1 MLIIVR
7 HGRTPLNAQGRLQG
21 RVDTDL
27 DELGRRQAVAIAQAV
42 ARQVGEVAALV
53 SSPLA
58 RARQTA
64 EAFGQE
70 AEIDER
76 WTELDY
82 GVLDG
87 VPLGDVPADMW
98 HRWRD
103 DPDFAP
109 ERGESHTALHR
120 RVRDACDDLARRA
133 RYDNVVVVTHVSP
146 IKAAVGWAMGLHQ
159 GVVWRGFVE
168 QASITRVGVDEQGPV
183 LRTFSETAHLTG
195 LIG

>member
-27 DELGRRQAVAIAQAV
+27 DELGQRQAAAIAQAV
-42 ARQVGEVAALV
+42 SRQVGEVAALV

-64 EAFGQE
+64 EAFGRDV
-70 AEIDER
+70 EIDER

-87 VPLGDVPADMW
+87 VPVREVPADMW
-98 HRWRD
+98 RRWRED
-103 DPDFAP
+103 QDFAP

-120 RVRDACDDLARRA
+120 RVREACDELAQRA
-133 RYDNVVVVTHVSP
+133 RHDHVVVVTHVSP

-159 GVVWRGFVE
+159 TVVWRGFVE
-168 QASITRVGVDEQGPV
+168 QASITRVGVDDQGPV
-183 LRTFSETAHLTG
+183 LHTFSETAHLTG
-195 LIG
+195 LAG

>member
-7 HGRTPLNAQGRLQG
+7 HGRTPFNAQGRLQG
-21 RVDTDL
+21 RVDNEL
-27 DELGRRQAVAIAQAV
+27 DELGQRQATAIAQAV
-42 ARQVGEVAALV
+42 RRQVGDVAVLV

-87 VPLGDVPADMW
+87 VPVRDVPADMW
-98 HRWRD
+98 RRWRD
-103 DPDFAP
+103 DLTFAP
-109 ERGESHTALHR
+109 VDGESHLALHT
-120 RVRDACDDLARRA
+120 RVREACDELARRA
-133 RYDNVVVVTHVSP
+133 RHENVVVVTHVSP
-146 IKAAVGWAMGLHQ
+146 IKVAAGWAMGLHQ

-168 QASITRVGVDEQGPV
+168 QASITRVGVDDQGPV
-183 LRTFSETAHLTG
+183 LRTFSETAHLVG
-195 LIG
+195 LVG

>member
-27 DELGRRQAVAIAQAV
+27 DELGRRQAAAIAEAV
-42 ARQVGEVAALV
+42 TRQVGEVVALV

-64 EAFGQE
+64 DAFGCE
-70 AEIDER
+70 VEIDER
-76 WTELDY
+76 WIELDY

-87 VPLGDVPADMW
+87 VPVRDVPADMW
-98 HRWRD
+98 RRWRD
-103 DPDFAP
+103 DLDFAP
-109 ERGESHTALHR
+109 DRGESHTALHR
-120 RVRDACDDLARRA
+120 RVREACDDLARRA
-133 RYDNVVVVTHVSP
+133 RHDNVVVVTHVSP
-146 IKAAVGWAMGLHQ
+146 IKAAVGWAMGLDQ
-159 GVVWRGFVE
+159 TVAWRGFVE

-195 LIG
+195 LIM